1 MGVIMGVIHIIC
13 ENPHLRFQRH
23 EMMKLLLLKAHWI
36 TSFVTICLLSCYLSF
51 SLYNT
56 LVLCRITGFEKGYS
70 KEKFTRMKMP
80 IR

>member
-36 TSFVTICLLSCYLSF
+36 TSFVTICLLSYGLTQLF
-51 SLYNT
+51 
-56 LVLCRITGFEKGYS
+56 IF
-70 KEKFTRMKMP
+70 FTVQHIGVVQDNRF
-80 IR
+80 